1 MRIIYYSKRWM
12 VMLNLLRVWRAYK
25 VNLFGPANTLNVALG
40 SMPKLSRFW
49 QPPKS
54 AHKHRKKSCTNE
66 PWFMM
71 AVIFKFNVLLIGTA
85 ISIAIGIA
93 RKDIKIRAP

>member
-1 MRIIYYSKRWM
+1 
-12 VMLNLLRVWRAYK
+12 MLNLLRVLRAYN
-25 VNLFGPANTLNVALG
+25 VELFGPANTLKVTLG

-54 AHKHRKKSCTNE
+54 ACKHRKKSCTNE

-71 AVIFKFNVLLIGTA
+71 AVTFEFNVVLMGIA
-85 ISIAIGIA
+85 ISIATWIA
-93 RKDIKIRAP
+93 REDIKIGAS